1 MSDDGRRVPRTFEPP
16 PWERDQFEELA
27 RRKAEE
33 AALREAE
40 EAAAKASVLS
50 AVKELGVTAPA
61 APEAPGAPAE
71 AGGAPAAGAEKKDDR
86 PVIDQAKIDAMLLE
100 LAGQDRPVVHEIRR
114 FGRYAAWV
122 LTSVGVII
130 LGLGVVLAVRG
141 GTQGLAGAGMV
152 VTVGV
157 FVIGF
162 AVWLGFRAGRGQG
175 S

>member
-33 AALREAE
+33 AAQRAA
-40 EAAAKASVLS
+40 EAAVVQESVPPATQES
-50 AVKELGVTAPA
+50 MPA
-61 APEAPGAPAE
+61 AQ
-71 AGGAPAAGAEKKDDR
+71 AGTGDAAAASAADEKER
-86 PVIDQAKIDAMLLE
+86 PVIDQAKIDAMVLE
-100 LAGQDRPVVHEIRR
+100 LAGQDRPVVHEIKR

-122 LTSVGVII
+122 LTSVGVVI